1 MWRHPPNALLRLL
14 LKNQYKNTLFL
25 YSSQLVKNYI
35 GLIKSIHYYR
45 RSNRRLGFK
54 GLRKSL
60 KSSRRWTETK
70 ATSRCW
76 MVEMIGIGPTTSCM
90 RSKCS
95 PIELHPQ
102 WLDMREITGIEPVTS
117 CLQSKRSPN
126 WAISP
131 TVMVD
136 LAGFEPATFR
146 LSSERSNQ
154 LSYKSEGKVGREKG
168 SKQATYWWWAIEE
181 ILRKEVIQPHL
192 LIRLPCYDLT
202 PVTDNTLGVCLH
214 CWLTRR
220 LKVQPTSM
228 VWRAVCTRPENVFTA
243 TCWYAITSDS
253 DFMLS
258 SCRKQSGL
266 RLQLEFS

>member
-1 MWRHPPNALLRLL
+1 MIKVPVKLLTT
-14 LKNQYKNTLFL
+14 N
-25 YSSQLVKNYI
+25 
-35 GLIKSIHYYR
+35 
-45 RSNRRLGFK
+45 
-54 GLRKSL
+54 
-60 KSSRRWTETK
+60 RRWTETK
-70 ATSRCW
+70 ATSKNL
-76 MVEMIGIGPTTSCM
+76 VEMIGIGPTTSCM

-102 WLDMREITGIEPVTS
+102 WMEMVEITGIEPVTS

-131 TVMVD
+131 IVMVD

-253 DFMLS
+253 YFMLS
-258 SCRKQSGL
+258 SCRKQSEL
-266 RLQLEFS
+266 RLQLEFYLKKPLIDTAIVLRV